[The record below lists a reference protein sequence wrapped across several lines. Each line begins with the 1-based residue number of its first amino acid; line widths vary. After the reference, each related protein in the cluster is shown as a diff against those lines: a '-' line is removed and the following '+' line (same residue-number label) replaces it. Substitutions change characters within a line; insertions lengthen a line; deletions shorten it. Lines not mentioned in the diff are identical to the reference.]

1 MELPA
6 QLDYIQQEDLS
17 RIAKVSISISI
28 DIVYLLFIKSN
39 IIVKCYLQLVELA
52 IRMIVV
58 EAAAVHDVQSDDMVL
73 RKLASHMEMRIEQLR
88 DDDALD
94 FEYDREEHQARALDD
109 DSNEVH
115 QFHGKFLHEYHRNY

>member
-1 MELPA
+1 
-6 QLDYIQQEDLS
+6 
-17 RIAKVSISISI
+17 
-28 DIVYLLFIKSN
+28 
-39 IIVKCYLQLVELA
+39 
-52 IRMIVV
+52 MIVV